1 MSTLFQPLEL
11 SGIRLRNRIVHAS
24 MTTRM
29 SAGGGVTEPQLRYF
43 ENRARGGAAMVVT
56 EPLTLSPLQ
65 DVPHK
70 TRAWHDDHMPHLRRL
85 AEAVERH
92 DCRLVA
98 QIQDPGRARHVA
110 GKHLAAW
117 APSALPDD
125 LSWSMPRE
133 ITAAEIAE
141 LIADF
146 AESSHRL
153 QRCGFSGVELSC
165 GHGHL
170 FHQFLSPRANRR
182 QDDWGGDVEG
192 RTRIVR
198 DLVAAIRSAC
208 GERFI
213 IGLKLPGDDGY
224 ADSIPLEE
232 AARLAHCITAPRH
245 GDGSV
250 VVQARHEVALPSDGD
265 FRPCGA
271 SYVAFAQGTHG
282 ATLDAHL
289 PDRFGPR
296 EPWRDMNRR
305 LRQHVHGLPLMAL
318 GRIVDPAQAHALLDS
333 GEAELVGLGRT
344 LVADPAWP
352 LKVAADRA
360 HDIRYCLSCNTCWES
375 IITRAQTLAC
385 VNNPR
390 LAQPDEVDFKPERA
404 ARPRRV
410 MVVGAGIAGL
420 EAAWVAAARG
430 HTVRLVGSGAEPGG
444 KARLRSLLPGGEEV
458 TSIFDHQIVSAQRM
472 GVDCRFG
479 QAATLAEVLAW
490 APDAVVL
497 ATGSRMTPPPWL
509 VADPQGSHAADLVPD
524 LRQAMQDLQGLTRRQ
539 PGTAVLFDMD
549 HGESVYAAALRLHA
563 CFERVVLLTPRPS
576 LADDLAL
583 VTRQTLLRRLTQAG
597 VELWPLSQ
605 PRWDAQALEDGRLAV
620 ESIYGGPTRTLENVA
635 LLTYA
640 TPRARND
647 ELATPLRIHAP
658 SIEIHLVGDC
668 LSPRDML
675 AATGEG
681 HAVGLRV

>member
-1 MSTLFQPLEL
+1 
-11 SGIRLRNRIVHAS
+11 
-24 MTTRM
+24 
-29 SAGGGVTEPQLRYF
+29 
-43 ENRARGGAAMVVT
+43 
-56 EPLTLSPLQ
+56 
-65 DVPHK
+65 
-70 TRAWHDDHMPHLRRL
+70 MPHLRRL

-125 LSWSMPRE
+125 LSWSMPHE
-133 ITAAEIAE
+133 ITAAEITQ

-305 LRQHVHGLPLMAL
+305 LRPHVHGLPLMAL
-318 GRIVDPAQAHALLDS
+318 GRIADPAQAHVLLDS

-390 LAQPDEVDFKPERA
+390 LAQPDEVDFKPERV

-576 LADDLAL
+576 LADDMAL

-620 ESIYGGPTRTLENVA
+620 ESIYGGPTRTLEDVA